1 MRQWWTA
8 RSPSER
14 RLLLTGA
21 LIVCATLYYVLL
33 LEPMLQARK
42 RQLTQLSAAQALH
55 ATLDDYAA
63 QATELRAS
71 SDSRQR
77 FDSDASLLS
86 VVNATAAQAGTRELT
101 RRINP
106 LGPRAVS
113 LFIDDV
119 PFADLARWLTT
130 LDRAHGVEVERAVL
144 DATRPGLVDAQVT
157 LRARGAD

>member
-14 RLLLTGA
+14 RLLLAGGLVVFT
-21 LIVCATLYYVLL
+21 TLYYVLL
-33 LEPMLQARK
+33 LEPLLQARE
-42 RQLTQLSAAQALH
+42 RQLTQLRAAQSLQTAIE
-55 ATLDDYAA
+55 DYAA
-63 QATELRAS
+63 QATQLRAN
-71 SDSRQR
+71 SDSRRR

-86 VVNATAAQAGTRELT
+86 VVNATAAQAGTRERT

-119 PFADLARWLTT
+119 PFDDLARWLTT
-130 LDRAHGVEVERAVL
+130 LDRGHGVEVERAVL

-157 LRARGAD
+157 LRARAAD